1 MGSRRSGKARAPPLE
16 PGHSQLH
23 WMRLTS
29 TAEDQTRGVG
39 LADPD
44 DVEARK
50 CAVWSID
57 EVRRHNSRN
66 DCWMVLRGRVYNVS
80 AYLRY
85 HPGSVEEMMRSAGGR
100 PSGQSAPTRR
110 TAGPL
115 AAGGAARHDLRDG
128 VRALPA
134 VTESTCTPGTDAAP
148 FALTPRRRLH
158 LSL

>member
-100 PSGQSAPTRR
+100 PSRPVGANTAHRGPPRR
-110 TAGPL
+110 GRGSPP
-115 AAGGAARHDLRDG
+115 R
-128 VRALPA
+128 P
-134 VTESTCTPGTDAAP
+134 
-148 FALTPRRRLH
+148 PRRRPCTASSH
-158 LSL
+158 RIDMHP